1 MILIYYILSGSSQN
15 TPKYNYNGYIV
26 GNAKTKDS
34 DSQVAPC
41 SWISGASSTMQ
52 NAVAQEDGRQPH
64 WEQWQTTIVL

>member
-1 MILIYYILSGSSQN
+1 MY
-15 TPKYNYNGYIV
+15 GYIV
-26 GNAKTKDS
+26 GNAKTQDS

>member
-1 MILIYYILSGSSQN
+1 MDIWYVDPICVSVDPI
-15 TPKYNYNGYIV
+15 YNGYIV
-26 GNAKTKDS
+26 GNAKTQDS

>member
-1 MILIYYILSGSSQN
+1 MDIWYVDPICVSVDLIGSGF
-15 TPKYNYNGYIV
+15 IV